1 MRRKPIEKA
10 VAQAEILRELRKTNP
25 AHVGKRLLVLKLV
38 ILDGMEN
45 LSAGKIVGLHYTS
58 VSRIVNRY
66 RVQGIEA
73 IVGVRHNHGNRYMTR
88 EGEAEF
94 LRKFSTLA
102 EAGQI
107 IEVTQIHRAYE
118 EAVGHPV
125 TRAAIYYL
133 LKRHHWRKVMPRSK
147 HPQKASDE
155 EIDAYKKNVPDPPID
170 AYEQEKGT
178 AHVSGRGWLWTNQ

>member
-10 VAQAEILRELRKTNP
+10 TAQTEILRELKKTNP
-25 AHVGKRLLVLKLV
+25 PHVNKRLMVLKLI
-38 ILDGMEN
+38 ILDEMDN
-45 LSAGKIVGLHYTS
+45 LGAGKIIGLHYTS

-66 RVQGIEA
+66 RVQGIES

-88 EGEAEF
+88 EQETEF

-102 EAGQI
+102 EAGQV

-118 EAVGHPV
+118 EAVGHTV

-155 EIDAYKKNVPDPPID
+155 EIDAYKKNDPDHPFN
-170 AYEQEKGT
+170 AYEPEKGT

>member
-10 VAQAEILRELRKTNP
+10 IAQAEILRELKKTNP
-25 AHVGKRLLVLKLV
+25 PHVNKRLLVLKLI
-38 ILDGMEN
+38 ILDGMDN
-45 LSAGKIVGLHYTS
+45 LAAGQVVGLHYTS

-66 RVQGIEA
+66 RVQGIES

-88 EGEAEF
+88 EQETEF
-94 LRKFSTLA
+94 LRRFSTLA
-102 EAGQI
+102 EAGQV

-155 EIDAYKKNVPDPPID
+155 EIDADNKNDPDHPFN
-170 AYEQEKGT
+170 AYEPEKST

>member
-10 VAQAEILRELRKTNP
+10 AAQTDILRELKKTNP
-25 AHVGKRLLVLKLV
+25 PHVNKRLMVLKLI
-38 ILDGMEN
+38 ILDEMDN
-45 LSAGKIVGLHYTS
+45 LSVGQIVGLHITS

-66 RVQGIEA
+66 RVKGIEA

-88 EGEAEF
+88 EKETEF
-94 LRKFSTLA
+94 LQKFSTLA
-102 EAGQI
+102 EVGQI
-107 IEVTQIHRAYE
+107 IEVTQIHLAYE

-178 AHVSGRGWLWTNQ
+178 AHVSGRGWLWANQ